1 MNLTPQQT
9 QILHTLT
16 NHGGYASL
24 EVTLDAALLALAEQI
39 TPQSSLNNPAYQA
52 WLEETR
58 RKLEVG
64 RQAADQDELLD
75 VADVIE
81 KLSAK
86 IAAARSAQS

>member
-9 QILHTLT
+9 QILQTLT
-16 NHGGYASL
+16 NQGGYASL

-39 TPQSSLNNPAYQA
+39 TPQSSLNNPEYQS

-64 RQAADQDELLD
+64 RQAADQGELLD
-75 VADVIE
+75 IADVIQQ
-81 KLSAK
+81 LNAK
-86 IAAARSAQS
+86 IAAARSA

>member
-9 QILHTLT
+9 QILQTLN

-39 TPQSSLNNPAYQA
+39 TRQAPLNNPEYQS

-64 RQAADQDELLD
+64 RQAADQGELLD

-81 KLSAK
+81 QLNAK